1 MLKRNFYFLMNIILC
16 SALLLFVGCTR
27 DKSKKAKTLKQIS
40 PETSQAFRA
49 AGQQEDKDKE
59 FILILDKLKAKN
71 PFSKNHADI
80 AKYKFRSGN
89 LVLSGIFYDGK
100 RPLALI
106 NDQMVG
112 EGEAIAGKRVIKIT
126 RDEVILK
133 DQEKEYRLR
142 TE

>member
-1 MLKRNFYFLMNIILC
+1 MLKRNAYFLMNIILS

-27 DKSKKAKTLKQIS
+27 DKSKKAKNLKHIS

-49 AGQQEDKDKE
+49 SQQEDKDKE
-59 FILILDKLKAKN
+59 FILILDKLKEKN

>member
-1 MLKRNFYFLMNIILC
+1 MLKRNSYFLMNIILC
-16 SALLLFVGCTR
+16 STLLLFLGCTK
-27 DKSKKAKTLKQIS
+27 DESKKAKTLKQIS
-40 PETSQAFRA
+40 PETSQAFRTS
-49 AGQQEDKDKE
+49 QQEDMDRD
-59 FILILDKLKAKN
+59 FALTLDKLKAKN

-112 EGEAIAGKRVIKIT
+112 EGEAIAGKCVIKIT

>member
-1 MLKRNFYFLMNIILC
+1 MLKRSSYFLMNIILC
-16 SALLLFVGCTR
+16 SALLLFLGCTQ

-49 AGQQEDKDKE
+49 SQQEDMNRD
-59 FILILDKLKAKN
+59 FALTLDKLKEKN

-112 EGEAIAGKRVIKIT
+112 EGEAIVGKRVIKIT

>member
-1 MLKRNFYFLMNIILC
+1 MLKRNSHFLMNIILC
-16 SALLLFVGCTR
+16 AALLLFLGCTR

-49 AGQQEDKDKE
+49 SQQEDVDRD
-59 FILILDKLKAKN
+59 FTLTLDKLKGKN

-80 AKYKFRSGN
+80 AKYKFRAGN

-112 EGEAIAGKRVIKIT
+112 
-126 RDEVILK
+126 
-133 DQEKEYRLR
+133 
-142 TE
+142 

>member
-1 MLKRNFYFLMNIILC
+1 MLKRSSYFLMNIILC
-16 SALLLFVGCTR
+16 SALLLFLGCTQ

-40 PETSQAFRA
+40 PETSQAFR

-112 EGEAIAGKRVIKIT
+112 EGEAIAGKCVIKIT

>member
-49 AGQQEDKDKE
+49 SQQEDMDRD
-59 FILILDKLKAKN
+59 FALTLDKLKAKN

-126 RDEVILK
+126 RDEVLLK

>member
-1 MLKRNFYFLMNIILC
+1 MNIILC
-16 SALLLFVGCTR
+16 STLLLFLGCTK
-27 DKSKKAKTLKQIS
+27 DESKKAKTLKQIS
-40 PETSQAFRA
+40 PETSQAFRTS
-49 AGQQEDKDKE
+49 QQEDMDRD
-59 FILILDKLKAKN
+59 FALTLDKLKAKN

-112 EGEAIAGKRVIKIT
+112 EGEAIVGKRVIKIT

>member
-1 MLKRNFYFLMNIILC
+1 MLKRNSYFLMNIILC
-16 SALLLFVGCTR
+16 STLLLFLGCTK
-27 DKSKKAKTLKQIS
+27 DESKKAKTLKQIS
-40 PETSQAFRA
+40 PETSQAFRTS
-49 AGQQEDKDKE
+49 QQEDMDRD
-59 FILILDKLKAKN
+59 FALTLDKLKAKN

-112 EGEAIAGKRVIKIT
+112 EGEAIVGKRVIKIT